1 MPDSRP
7 KELIHAEELMYKGKL
22 ERTLNLI
29 TSFEKKGK
37 KSSKEQLWI
46 LLLRGWVYA
55 LREQINS
62 AIEVGESTYKMS
74 KELKLVPEAIEA
86 LLLKVYC
93 VFLGKFEE
101 ANSYILEAE
110 RLLSIH
116 PEIPPDKYK
125 THILLLKTWIC
136 WYKTDYDN
144 ALNLVK
150 EGLASAEKT
159 ERNIQIGLC
168 LRVICVVYFSKADNE
183 KAKEYGMKTLN
194 FMRSINFR
202 TGIVLGLQEL
212 GQVFLNTGN
221 LNKAI
226 ELLKETLT
234 ITVISDWVK
243 VRSFSMLGEI
253 YQYKGMLDKALENC
267 KQELKLAQ
275 KVSHFLFIGAS
286 LIAIGMI
293 YRKKGNL
300 SKAKKYFEQ
309 GIMHFEESGLV
320 MAKSY
325 STLYLLLVSLDINS
339 KEQAKHYLSQLEVIH
354 EQFNQKISKQ
364 AYHLGKSFILR
375 SSNRMRD
382 NAKAEELLK
391 QIVEG
396 EFLYQ
401 EFHVLA
407 LISLC
412 ELYLEELAF
421 NNNQDIIKEI
431 NPLLT
436 KLLDMGERQKSF
448 VWKAEG
454 MVLQA
459 KLALIQMD
467 LSKTKI
473 LLTEA
478 QQIAEEHGLNL
489 LARKISSEHDNLL
502 EKTDDWNKLKKEDS
516 PMSKRIELA
525 SFEGV
530 INRLQGKQAID
541 QPDLVDEQPTLLL
554 IIAEGG
560 SLLFSHKFIKEFQ
573 YEEDVISGFLTAFT
587 TFSGELFSKGL
598 DRAKFG
604 EDTILMESI
613 NHFSLCYLFKGQTYP
628 AMQKLSQFKVKIE
641 NSTPLLQTFE
651 KFNKTSQVLELKDIP
666 LLESLIDEIF
676 IKKSIELNT

>member
-7 KELIHAEELMYKGKL
+7 KELIHAEELMYEGKL

-29 TSFEKKGK
+29 TSFEKEGK

-62 AIEVGESTYKMS
+62 AIEVGESTYQMS

-116 PEIPPDKYK
+116 HEIPPDKYK

-136 WYKTDYDN
+136 WIKADYDK
-144 ALNLVK
+144 ALNLAK

-159 ERNIQIGLC
+159 ERNIHIGLC
-168 LRVICVVYFSKADNE
+168 LRVICVIYFSKADNE
-183 KAKEYGMKTLN
+183 KAKEYGMKTLD
-194 FMRSINFR
+194 FMRSINFQ

-221 LNKAI
+221 LNKAL
-226 ELLKETLT
+226 ELLKESLAM
-234 ITVISDWVK
+234 TVISDWVK
-243 VRSFSMLGEI
+243 VRSLSLLGEI
-253 YQYKGMLDKALENC
+253 YQYKGLLDKALENC
-267 KQELKLAQ
+267 KQELKLAR
-275 KVSHFLFIGAS
+275 KISHFFFMGAS

-293 YRKKGNL
+293 YRKKGNFD
-300 SKAKKYFEQ
+300 KTKQYFEQ
-309 GIMHFEESGLV
+309 GIIHFEESGLV
-320 MAKSY
+320 MGKLY
-325 STLYLLLVSLDINS
+325 PTLYLLLVTLDINS
-339 KEQAKHYLSQLEVIH
+339 KEQAKHYLSQLELIH
-354 EQFNQKISKQ
+354 KQLGQKISKQ
-364 AYHLGKSFILR
+364 AYHLGKSFMLR

-412 ELYLEELAF
+412 ELYLDELAF

-431 NPLLT
+431 KPLLAQ
-436 KLLDMGERQKSF
+436 LRDMGERQKSF
-448 VWKAEG
+448 FWQAEG

-467 LSKTKI
+467 LSKAKV
-473 LLTEA
+473 LLAQA

-502 EKTDDWNKLKKEDS
+502 EKTDEWDKLKEEDS

-541 QPDLVDEQPTLLL
+541 PPDLVDEEPTLIL
-554 IIAEGG
+554 IIDEGG
-560 SLLFSHKFIKEFQ
+560 SLLFSYKFVEDFS

-604 EDTILMESI
+604 EDTILMQSVGQ
-613 NHFSLCYLFKGQTYP
+613 FSMCYLFKGQTYP
-628 AMQKLSQFKVKIE
+628 AMQKLSLFAKQIK
-641 NSTPLLQTFE
+641 NSVSILDILD
-651 KFNKTSQVLELKDIP
+651 KFSKSSQVLELKDDP
-666 LLESLIDEIF
+666 SLESLITEIF
-676 IKKSIELNT
+676 VRNN